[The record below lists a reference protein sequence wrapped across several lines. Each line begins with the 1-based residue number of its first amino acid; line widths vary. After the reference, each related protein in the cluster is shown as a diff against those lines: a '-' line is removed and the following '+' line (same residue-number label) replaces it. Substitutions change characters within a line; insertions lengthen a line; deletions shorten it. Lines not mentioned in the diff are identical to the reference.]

1 MALGI
6 AAFCLIAIFSLL
18 PIGLQGNL
26 ETSHETKATGIL
38 SQVVSDL
45 NATPPTTPRGG
56 TTNTPLFAIPI
67 PANPVTANTV
77 VPPRY
82 FGESGYEGTTA
93 TANSLYRVDLTF
105 LTNGAPNA
113 ATMATLKASWPAT
126 AATPQGKV
134 ETFIAL
140 DRN

>member
-45 NATPPTTPRGG
+45 NACPVTVPRGKAA
-56 TTNTPLFAIPI
+56 TTALFAIPI
-67 PANPVTANTV
+67 PANPVSATSAI
-77 VPPRY
+77 PPRY
-82 FGESGYEGTTA
+82 FGESGYEGLAA

-105 LTNGAPNA
+105 LTNSGPHS
-113 ATMATLKASWPAT
+113 ATMVNLKASWPAV
-126 AATPQGKV
+126 AAKPQGKM
-134 ETFIAL
+134 ETFVAL